1 MITFLVGT
9 DTKKK
14 YAYIDAQA
22 KGKERIVLP
31 QDGSAKELL
40 LSYASGVSLFGESP
54 VVLLQSMIGENIFE
68 LSKEEW
74 VLLSESHTRFLFS
87 EDTLLKADEKRLMK
101 YGSVERFEHK
111 EVNIKQ
117 AFNPFA
123 LADYYARRDK
133 MNAWIT
139 YTSLIDNGDEPEKI
153 CGMLFWKIKTM
164 IQNGTTVFTKEE
176 LYHQSSQLVS
186 LYHRAHRGEVDFTL
200 GLEQFIVQTLSK

>member
-14 YAYIDAQA
+14 YAYMDTLT
-22 KGKERIVLP
+22 KGRECIVLP
-31 QDGSAKELL
+31 QESTSKELL

-54 VVLLQSMIGENIFE
+54 VVSLQSMIGENIFE

-74 VLLSESHTRFLFS
+74 MVLSESHTLFFFS

-101 YGSVERFEHK
+101 YGSIERFEH
-111 EVNIKQ
+111 IKVSTKQ
-117 AFNPFA
+117 TFNPFA

-164 IQNGTTVFTKEE
+164 IQNGTTVFSKEE
-176 LYHQSSQLVS
+176 LYHQSSQLVA